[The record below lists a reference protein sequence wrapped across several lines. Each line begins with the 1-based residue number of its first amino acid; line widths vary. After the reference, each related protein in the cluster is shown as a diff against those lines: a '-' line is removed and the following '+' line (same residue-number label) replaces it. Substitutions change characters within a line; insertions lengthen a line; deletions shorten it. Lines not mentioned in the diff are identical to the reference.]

1 MASNKERAAAES
13 EPEVEEQGM
22 WDRYWDRFRRQ
33 QVDDPIEERRE
44 GYWDRFRRQQVDDP
58 VDERRRRR
66 RSP

>member
-1 MASNKERAAAES
+1 MSSRSKRAADA

>member
-1 MASNKERAAAES
+1 MASNDERDVARP
-13 EPEVEEQGM
+13 EPEGPEHGM

-58 VDERRRRR
+58 VDERRRQR